1 MKKKLFRQMLNEWQ
15 SNLWIVIEFIIVS
28 VVLWFIC
35 DYFSS
40 AYCIYNNPR
49 GFDISHCYLLD
60 LYEITDKSP
69 EFVEGRTPE
78 QMIED
83 KLEILERLKRRPE
96 VEAASYSNNSY
107 PYNGSNNGITFRY
120 DSVLTEGLARMV
132 TPDFMRVFR
141 YRGINGESS
150 EQLAKEL
157 EEGKMILSENF
168 FSYENNKIKGVSKLI
183 ADSIKLTENE
193 HLNIPFG
200 TPIVPVRYDDYNL
213 WSQTAVF
220 SNSFSGPEALL
231 WMNELC
237 IRVREDMD
245 KDIIENL
252 MKDAQS
258 QFHVG
263 NYILSNVESFDTVR
277 EAFHLEDNNK
287 QRNYI
292 AGMIFLLIN
301 IFLGLLGTFWFR
313 TQQRVQEVALRK
325 VNGATSRSVFGRLIS
340 EGLIMLAIATPIA
353 FGIDCLLA
361 YFELNSRYYDYLEWN
376 RMIVCALIAAALM
389 ALMIVAGIWFPA
401 RKAMK
406 IEPAIALKDE

>member
-49 GFDISHCYLLD
+49 GFDSSHCYLLD

-69 EFVEGRTPE
+69 EYVEGRTEE

-107 PYNGSNNGITFRY
+107 PYNGSNSGITLRY
-120 DSVLTEGLARMV
+120 DSTTAEGLRRLV
-132 TPDFMRVFR
+132 TPDFVRVFR
-141 YRGINGESS
+141 YRGINGESP

-157 EEGKMILSENF
+157 EEGRMILSENF
-168 FSYENNKIKGVSKLI
+168 FSFETDKVKDVSKLI
-183 ADSIKLTENE
+183 ADSIKIPGNE
-193 HLNIPFG
+193 EITIPFG
-200 TPIVPVRYDDYNL
+200 TPIEPVRYDDYSL
-213 WSQTAVF
+213 WSQTALITT
-220 SNSFSGPEALL
+220 SFTGSSALL
-231 WMNELC
+231 WMDELC

-245 KDIIENL
+245 KDIIAGL

-263 NYILSNVESFDTVR
+263 NYILSNVESFDTLR
-277 EAFHLEDNNK
+277 ENYHLDTSNK

-292 AGMIFLLIN
+292 ACMIFLLIN

-325 VNGATSRSVFGRLIS
+325 VNGATSRSVFGRLIT
-340 EGLIMLAIATPIA
+340 EGLILLAIATPIA
-353 FGIDCLLA
+353 FGLDCLLA
-361 YFELNSRYYDYLEWN
+361 HFELNSPYYNYLEWD
-376 RMIVCALIAAALM
+376 RMIVCVLIVAALM
-389 ALMIVAGIWFPA
+389 ALMIVAGICFPA